1 MRLVVDL
8 DLQGIRRVF
17 FVITEND
24 LELEQIINYLF
35 FHNYNCV
42 VKQIKKLLSFAR
54 TLMRLVSLVL
64 KYQVRLDS

>member
-24 LELEQIINYLF
+24 LELEQIINFLF

-42 VKQIKKLLSFAR
+42 VKQ
-54 TLMRLVSLVL
+54 
-64 KYQVRLDS
+64 

>member
-24 LELEQIINYLF
+24 LELEQIINFLFF

-42 VKQIKKLLSFAR
+42 VKQ
-54 TLMRLVSLVL
+54 
-64 KYQVRLDS
+64 